1 MRDWSKGYRLM
12 EQSYEEIR
20 NKLNNLESLYNESKN
35 REAIQLERNSQLQA
49 EIEEKESQ
57 NEFLVIIFYF

>member
-1 MRDWSKGYRLM
+1 M